1 MTKVYWEAPTSA
13 DAALQVNISESLLE
27 CQADGI
33 LISCSDAGAL
43 KEVIGRA
50 VAAGSQIELLP
61 IRTGEDDVQKSV
73 EAVSQHTAANA
84 DLAGCFCRWMAVF
97 C

>member
-1 MTKVYWEAPTSA
+1 MTLTIVSLVRRGL
-13 DAALQVNISESLLE
+13 ALGGYRRLRGEG
-27 CQADGI
+27 GI
-33 LISCSDAGAL
+33 LS
-43 KEVIGRA
+43 

-61 IRTGEDDVQKSV
+61 IKTGEDDVQKSV
-73 EAVSQHTAANA
+73 GAVAQYTAANA